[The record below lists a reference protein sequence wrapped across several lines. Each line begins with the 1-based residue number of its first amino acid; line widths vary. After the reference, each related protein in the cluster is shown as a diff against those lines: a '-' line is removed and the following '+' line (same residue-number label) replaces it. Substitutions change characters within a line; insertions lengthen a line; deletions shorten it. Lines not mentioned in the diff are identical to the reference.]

1 MATSKKTSKA
11 ASKSSKASKKTA
23 GKGASSLAASI
34 KSGSVPPYGEAIRQ
48 ASARGE
54 AQEMQK
60 VAAAARQWL
69 TDVQSALGKLEQSIK
84 KSPKSPK
91 S

>member
-11 ASKSSKASKKTA
+11 ASKSSPA
-23 GKGASSLAASI
+23 GKTGGSGASLAASI
-34 KSGSVPPYGEAIRQ
+34 KSGAVPPYGEAIRQ

-54 AQEMQK
+54 VQEMQK

-69 TDVQSALGKLEQSIK
+69 KDVQSALDKLDQSLQ
-84 KSPKSPK
+84 KSPK
-91 S
+91 

>member
-11 ASKSSKASKKTA
+11 ASKSSKAGKTA
-23 GKGASSLAASI
+23 GGGASLAASI

-60 VAAAARQWL
+60 VATATRQWL
-69 TDVQSALGKLEQSIK
+69 KDVQAALDKLDQAIQ
-84 KSPKSPK
+84 KSPK
-91 S
+91 